1 MKICTV
7 PDFFLTAPVT
17 FLLAALILLF
27 SLRSFYD
34 RSFFYEMA
42 LHPYDLV
49 RNHRYYKLFT
59 AEFAHIDLQHFMVNE
74 ASLIF
79 ICGNL
84 ERHLRHN
91 SRFGSLQF
99 TAIYLA
105 GLLTGSI
112 WMIIRYRNDIQF
124 STAGASGSIMGCLF
138 GFMYLEPYK
147 AALYLP
153 VFGAV
158 KNEYYALLYIF
169 LMVVLKKRIE
179 KSGVNYE
186 LHFWGALG
194 GIFMTLAIIRF

>member
-1 MKICTV
+1 MKMCTISHY
-7 PDFFLTAPVT
+7 LLSAPVT

-27 SLRSFYD
+27 SFRSFHD
-34 RSFFYEMA
+34 RSFFYKMA
-42 LHPYDLV
+42 LHPYDVV

-59 AEFAHIDLQHFMVNE
+59 ADFAHIDVQHFIVNE

-79 ICGNL
+79 IGGNL

-105 GLLTGSI
+105 GLLTGNI
-112 WMIIRYRNDIQF
+112 WMVIRHRNNIQF

-138 GFMYLEPYK
+138 GFMYLEPDK

-158 KNEYYALLYIF
+158 KNEYYALIYIL

-179 KSGVNYE
+179 KSGANYE

-194 GIFMTLAIIRF
+194 GIFMTLAIMRF